1 MSRRPR
7 KLRSHRA
14 PSFSCLPDAF
24 GRPGK
29 ARRHRDVSNMAAPDV
44 FPGQQMA
51 SWHRAPSFSCLPDAF
66 GRPGKARRHRNASNK
81 AAPDAFPGQQMAS
94 WHRAPS
100 FSCLP
105 DAFGRPGRRGGIGMY
120 QIWPRPMSFRVSR
133 WQVGIGRRHFL
144 VCPMPFAA
152 QGSCCGNK
160 KRAAAFNAEKHYMQ
174 QPLYCV
180 KFLIRRT

>member
-1 MSRRPR
+1 
-7 KLRSHRA
+7 
-14 PSFSCLPDAF
+14 
-24 GRPGK
+24 K

-44 FPGQQMA
+44 
-51 SWHRAPSFSCLPDAF
+51 
-66 GRPGKARRHRNASNK
+66 
-81 AAPDAFPGQQMAS
+81 FPGQQMAS